1 MALVSL
7 DSKVLGF
14 QLLLSSVSRVRAK
27 YLWHSGLVLSRLVGS
42 SQTRDRTHVSCIG
55 RRILNQWTTREVP
68 MSTLECYDWAS
79 LHSWFTK
86 LDQWL

>member
-1 MALVSL
+1 MALASL
-7 DSKVLGF
+7 DLKLLEFHLLLPLGF
-14 QLLLSSVSRVRAK
+14 RARAK
-27 YLWHSGLVLSRLVGS
+27 YLWHSGLAPPRLVGS
-42 SQTRDRTHVSCIG
+42 SQTRDRTRVPCIG